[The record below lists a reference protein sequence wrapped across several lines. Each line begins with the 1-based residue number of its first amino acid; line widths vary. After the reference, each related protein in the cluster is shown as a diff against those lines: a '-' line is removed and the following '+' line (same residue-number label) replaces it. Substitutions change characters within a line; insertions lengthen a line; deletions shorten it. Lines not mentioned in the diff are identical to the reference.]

1 MFLKLKNTYRNEI
14 VHFQFSGSMKHVFM
28 KVFVHIPNSIDAN
41 YTFQFFFLVKR
52 TQKLTQ
58 EIMRTPFSHYGKRN

>member
-28 KVFVHIPNSIDAN
+28 KV
-41 YTFQFFFLVKR
+41 
-52 TQKLTQ
+52 
-58 EIMRTPFSHYGKRN
+58 